1 MFARRTLR
9 HVTAWLAALAVL
21 MTALLPALSHAVM
34 SRLAATNGGLVEV
47 CTVSGM
53 AWVSP
58 GVAPAGNAG
67 SGANAAAGQVAVP
80 ADASQLAGNSN
91 SPVGMGMLMASCDW
105 CATHAPGLSLPP
117 VAALS
122 LPLPAQLAEVPPA
135 FLHAPRLLAVWA
147 PAHSR
152 APPSAA

>member
-1 MFARRTLR
+1 MSARRSLR
-9 HVTAWLAALAVL
+9 QITAWLAALAVL
-21 MTALLPALSHAVM
+21 TAALLPVLSHAVVA
-34 SRLAATNGGLVEV
+34 RLAAANGALVEV
-47 CTVSGM
+47 CTASGM

-135 FLHAPRLLAVWA
+135 FLHAPLLLAVWA
-147 PAHSR
+147 LAHSR

>member
-21 MTALLPALSHAVM
+21 MAALLPALSHAVM
-34 SRLAATNGGLVEV
+34 SRLAAT
-47 CTVSGM
+47 SGM
-53 AWVSP
+53 AWVS
-58 GVAPAGNAG
+58 
-67 SGANAAAGQVAVP
+67 
-80 ADASQLAGNSN
+80 ADASSAVSADPVAPGQSQTGLQGSGSGDTGMVMAG
-91 SPVGMGMLMASCDW
+91 CDW
-105 CATHAPGLSLPP
+105 CATHAPGWSLPP

-122 LPLPAQLAEVPPA
+122 LPLPVQLADVPLA

-147 PAHSR
+147 SAHSR

>member
-21 MTALLPALSHAVM
+21 MAALLPALSHAVM
-34 SRLAATNGGLVEV
+34 SRLVATNGGLVEV

-53 AWVSP
+53 AWVSADT
-58 GVAPAGNAG
+58 VALGQSQTGLQG
-67 SGANAAAGQVAVP
+67 SGSGDTGIVMAG
-80 ADASQLAGNSN
+80 
-91 SPVGMGMLMASCDW
+91 CDW
-105 CATHAPGLSLPP
+105 CATHAPGWSLPP

-122 LPLPAQLAEVPPA
+122 LPLPVQLADVPLA

-147 PAHSR
+147 SAHSR

>member
-21 MTALLPALSHAVM
+21 MAALLPALSHAVVAQM
-34 SRLAATNGGLVEV
+34 VANGALIEV
-47 CTVSGM
+47 CTTSGM
-53 AWVSP
+53 AWVNLGTAPVP
-58 GVAPAGNAG
+58 GADAA
-67 SGANAAAGQVAVP
+67 SGAQPNLSDNTLP
-80 ADASQLAGNSN
+80 ADTGMVMAG
-91 SPVGMGMLMASCDW
+91 CDW
-105 CATHAPGLSLPP
+105 CATHAPGWSLPP

-122 LPLPAQLAEVPPA
+122 LPLPVQLADVPLA

>member
-21 MTALLPALSHAVM
+21 MAALRPALSHAVM

-53 AWVSP
+53 AWVS
-58 GVAPAGNAG
+58 
-67 SGANAAAGQVAVP
+67 
-80 ADASQLAGNSN
+80 ADASSAVSADPVAPGQSQTGLQGSGSGDTGMVMAG
-91 SPVGMGMLMASCDW
+91 CDW
-105 CATHAPGLSLPP
+105 CATHAPGWSLPP

-122 LPLPAQLAEVPPA
+122 LPLPVQLADVPLA

-147 PAHSR
+147 SAHSR

>member
-21 MTALLPALSHAVM
+21 MAALLPALSHAVVAQQ
-34 SRLAATNGGLVEV
+34 AAANGGLIEV
-47 CTVSGM
+47 CTASGM
-53 AWVSP
+53 AWVNL
-58 GVAPAGNAG
+58 GTAPVRGPDAA
-67 SGANAAAGQVAVP
+67 SGAQPTLSDNTLP
-80 ADASQLAGNSN
+80 ADTGMVMAG
-91 SPVGMGMLMASCDW
+91 CDW
-105 CATHAPGLSLPP
+105 CATHAPGWSLPP

-122 LPLPAQLAEVPPA
+122 LPLPMQLADVPLA

-147 PAHSR
+147 SAHSR

>member
-21 MTALLPALSHAVM
+21 MAALLPALSHAVM

-53 AWVSP
+53 AWVSADALSAVSADT
-58 GVAPAGNAG
+58 VAPGQSQTGLQG
-67 SGANAAAGQVAVP
+67 SGSGDTGMVMAG
-80 ADASQLAGNSN
+80 
-91 SPVGMGMLMASCDW
+91 CDW
-105 CATHAPGLSLPP
+105 CATHAPGWSLPP

-122 LPLPAQLAEVPPA
+122 LPLPVQLADVPLA

>member
-21 MTALLPALSHAVM
+21 MAALLPALSHAVM

-53 AWVSP
+53 AWVS
-58 GVAPAGNAG
+58 
-67 SGANAAAGQVAVP
+67 
-80 ADASQLAGNSN
+80 ADASSAVSADTAAAPGQSQTGLQGSGSGDTGMVMAG
-91 SPVGMGMLMASCDW
+91 CDW
-105 CATHAPGLSLPP
+105 CATHAPGWSLPP

-122 LPLPAQLAEVPPA
+122 LPLPVQLADVPLA

-147 PAHSR
+147 SAHSR